1 MILLQI
7 HTVVLMA
14 NYHATYTT
22 MQIDCSRGMK
32 KNHTHHSKHWLIMK
46 RLLSDTGNIKLTWMS
61 INVSDP
67 FTHVKMHT
75 QSKYSLSQCHYKEV
89 SMSSFKSIQAGSIDI
104 WKQDPNLS
112 MPKNN
117 LQAKQDAV
125 HSRDQSSCVLKY
137 PPCHY
142 LSDRTYS
149 HLVRS
154 LFEPGRSYVLM

>member
-14 NYHATYTT
+14 NYRATYTT
-22 MQIDCSRGMK
+22 TQIDCGIGMK

-46 RLLSDTGNIKLTWMS
+46 RLLSDIGNIKLTWMKHTCVRS
-61 INVSDP
+61 IHA
-67 FTHVKMHT
+67 FT
-75 QSKYSLSQCHYKEV
+75 QSKYPLSQYHYKEV
-89 SMSSFKSIQAGSIDI
+89 SISSFKSIQAGSIDV

-117 LQAKQDAV
+117 LQAKQDAI

-154 LFEPGRSYVLM
+154 LFEPGRSYVLMSK